1 MSDQM
6 NDEKFEEFLQREA
19 RGYNEPPQLTGRDE
33 LFASIMAARTADRG
47 PKTEDRNRR
56 PEAGGRKPYV
66 AWIGMAATLVI
77 GVAIGKFALGRHD
90 ASSAAAPLA
99 ANGGTGASPV
109 SGNADTSTASYTRA
123 ATAEL
128 SRAEALLTAYGT
140 SGANPGV
147 DKQLS
152 SWARDILSNTRLLL
166 DSPAA
171 DDPARRRLLQDL
183 ELVLVQMVQRSP
195 AAGVGDE
202 RAQIDRSM
210 ERTQVLTRLR
220 SALPAGHNNGI

>member
-1 MSDQM
+1 MSED
-6 NDEKFEEFLQREA
+6 KFEEFLQREA
-19 RGYNEPPQLTGRDE
+19 RGYNEPPELAGRDE
-33 LFASIMAARTADRG
+33 LFASIMAAR
-47 PKTEDRNRR
+47 RNGDGRSKMKDGRWR
-56 PEAGGRKPYV
+56 PRM
-66 AWIGMAATLVI
+66 AWIGMAATLIV
-77 GVAIGKFALGRHD
+77 GVAIGKFALRGHD
-90 ASSAAAPLA
+90 APAAVPLV
-99 ANGGTGASPV
+99 ANGASGVSPATGDASASTGAGRTGNV
-109 SGNADTSTASYTRA
+109 SYNRA

-140 SGANPGV
+140 SSAGAGV
-147 DKQLS
+147 DKHLS
-152 SWARDILSNTRLLL
+152 AWARDILSNTRLLL

-195 AAGVGDE
+195 AAGVDGE

-220 SALPAGHNNGI
+220 SALPAGPNN

>member
-1 MSDQM
+1 MSSDM

-19 RGYNEPPQLTGRDE
+19 RAYNDPPELGGREE
-33 LFASIMAARTADRG
+33 LFASIVAARFVSRG
-47 PKTEDRNRR
+47 SEDRRPTTENRVR
-56 PEAGGRKPYV
+56 SPRLT
-66 AWIGMAATLVI
+66 WIGMAAALVV
-77 GVAIGKFALGRHD
+77 GVAIGKFALERHD
-90 ASSAAAPLA
+90 TAAPASLA
-99 ANGGTGASPV
+99 ASGNGGATASP
-109 SGNADTSTASYTRA
+109 APEDTSSLSYARA
-123 ATAEL
+123 ATAQL
-128 SRAEALLTAYGT
+128 ARAEALLTAYGSST
-140 SGANPGV
+140 ADAGV
-147 DKQLS
+147 DTQLS

-195 AAGVGDE
+195 AAGVDGE

>member
-19 RGYNEPPQLTGRDE
+19 RGYNEPPQLVERDE
-33 LFASIMAARTADRG
+33 LFASIMAARSADQRPKTEDRG
-47 PKTEDRNRR
+47 PKTGNRG
-56 PEAGGRKPYV
+56 PQV
-66 AWIGMAATLVI
+66 VWIGMAATLLI

-90 ASSAAAPLA
+90 VSSAAAPLA
-99 ANGGTGASPV
+99 ASGGTGAAPV

-140 SGANPGV
+140 SGANRGV

-152 SWARDILSNTRLLL
+152 TWARDILSNTRLLL

-195 AAGVGDE
+195 EAGVGDE